1 MADAIDQAALVQ
13 LVRSIPRG
21 KVTTY
26 ELLASAL
33 GAPRDQIAE
42 LLHAAC
48 RETVTLLMRGAPI
61 HDTVLPCW
69 RIIDERQNGILSPT
83 EDPLAPEDPLYRIV
97 IQPLLDEGIPVA
109 PPTYEILPEYLH
121 RPG

>member
-1 MADAIDQAALVQ
+1 MVLDSPDERRMTFCCSGCSRPDETPPRQGEMRMADAIDQAALVQ

-61 HDTVLPCW
+61 HDTVLP
-69 RIIDERQNGILSPT
+69 
-83 EDPLAPEDPLYRIV
+83 
-97 IQPLLDEGIPVA
+97 
-109 PPTYEILPEYLH
+109 
-121 RPG
+121 